1 MRVLV
6 LITKVQ
12 MLSLVE
18 HSLDE
23 DWKIS
28 AIVSWA
34 DPNDF
39 VQSKGFNQMRTYL
52 D

>member
-1 MRVLV
+1 MRG
-6 LITKVQ
+6 
-12 MLSLVE
+12 LVE

-23 DWKIS
+23 DWTIS
-28 AIVSWA
+28 VIIPWA
-34 DPNDF
+34 EPNDF